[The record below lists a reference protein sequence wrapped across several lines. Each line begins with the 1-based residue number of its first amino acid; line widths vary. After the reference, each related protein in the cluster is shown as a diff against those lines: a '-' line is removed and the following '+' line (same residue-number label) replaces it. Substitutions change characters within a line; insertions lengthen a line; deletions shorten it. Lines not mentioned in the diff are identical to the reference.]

1 MSCNSNEPK
10 SNNWLKKNENIDNYV
25 NNMFSPLPTQRPLDN
40 IFTLIKNSKT
50 NFVNLNSHE
59 NKDSEII
66 NKISKTK
73 YILKLG
79 KLL

>member
-10 SNNWLKKNENIDNYV
+10 SNNWLKKNENLDDYV

-59 NKDSEII
+59 NKHSGEI